1 MGVLKRR
8 FATKPV
14 EVDEEIEEAASDVEE
29 LQKDKP
35 KNPLSAIRSMCLTCM
50 EGSHKRVTDCGTK
63 DCPCHHFRFGKNPF
77 RKNREMSPE
86 RKAQLVENLKKA
98 REKRAANEASKK

>member
-35 KNPLSAIRSMCLTCM
+35 KNPLSAIRAMCLTCM
-50 EGSHKRVTDCGTK
+50 EGSHKRVTECGTK
-63 DCPCHHFRFGKNPF
+63 DCPVHHFRFGKNPF

-86 RKAQLVENLKKA
+86 RKARLSENLKKA
-98 REKRAANEASKK
+98 REKRAANEAAKK